1 MAARDADRTRPNTP
15 VSGDV
20 VPERTHPQSEG
31 VGVYP
36 QTESSMKGT
45 ERVRDT
51 ARQAA
56 DSAERTA
63 RSALSSQKERAASGL
78 DDIVE
83 VLHATGNQLRDHDRA
98 SLANYADQAADRIE
112 RFARDLHRRDIGELM
127 ADAEDFA
134 RDHPEIVLGGALM
147 IGLLTARFLKSTS
160 YRPEREGEMAYG
172 ETRVGAEG
180 YAPEERLPYQAR
192 GTGI

>member
-1 MAARDADRTRPNTP
+1 MAARDPDRTRPDMP

-20 VPERTHPQSEG
+20 VRERTHPQSDRSQSG
-31 VGVYP
+31 GAM
-36 QTESSMKGT
+36 TGT

-56 DSAERTA
+56 DSAERPA
-63 RSALSSQKERAASGL
+63 RSALSTQKERAASSL

-83 VLHATGNQLRDHDRA
+83 VLHATGEQLRGHNR
-98 SLANYADQAADRIE
+98 SSVANYADQAADRIDQ
-112 RFARDLHRRDIGELM
+112 FARTLHRRDVGELV

-134 RDHPEIVLGGALM
+134 RQHPEVVLGGALVL
-147 IGLLTARFLKSTS
+147 GLLTARFLKSSS
-160 YRPEREGEMAYG
+160 YRLEREGELAYSG
-172 ETRVGAEG
+172 TRVETGRQV
-180 YAPEERLPYQAR
+180 PEERLPYQTR